1 MTPISAYLLHST
13 FIYRSAVG
21 KFNDVASAKNTWK
34 QEENTEE
41 QMKYA
46 SNLNRHLKCTPA
58 WSCVQ
63 FTERIRGHATC
74 TLDVVERK
82 VSALVNPNRIKFL
95 KNEDNDDDDTKK
107 EKDREREVGYL
118 PCKIKCSSSSLAEKR
133 VTYIVHRFT

>member
-1 MTPISAYLLHST
+1 MLPRCRMTPISAYLLHST

-58 WSCVQ
+58 
-63 FTERIRGHATC
+63 
-74 TLDVVERK
+74 
-82 VSALVNPNRIKFL
+82 
-95 KNEDNDDDDTKK
+95 
-107 EKDREREVGYL
+107 
-118 PCKIKCSSSSLAEKR
+118 
-133 VTYIVHRFT
+133 